1 MAANHRSVEKEV
13 GQLLQIPSA
22 TDGDWYE
29 VMGAAG
35 IEDGDRKKFN
45 SAFESFIAGSYQ
57 RAYKGFAR
65 LASGGCAVSQYYL
78 GLMHIKGTGV
88 LQDYCR
94 AHLWLNVASAQG
106 HPKARIQL
114 EKLTR
119 KMSPH
124 QVAEAQKLAR
134 AWMAKRR
141 KSH

>member
-1 MAANHRSVEKEV
+1 MAANHRSVEREV
-13 GQLLQIPSA
+13 GQLLRKPVA

-29 VMGAAG
+29 IMGAAG
-35 IEDGDRKKFN
+35 LEDGARKRFN
-45 SAFESFIAGSYQ
+45 RAFESFIAGSYN
-57 RAYKGFAR
+57 RAYKDFVK
-65 LASGGCAVSQYYL
+65 LAGGGCAASQYNL

-94 AHLWLNVASAQG
+94 AHSWLNVASAQG
-106 HPKARIQL
+106 HPKARKQL

-119 KMSPH
+119 IMSPN

-141 KSH
+141 RSH